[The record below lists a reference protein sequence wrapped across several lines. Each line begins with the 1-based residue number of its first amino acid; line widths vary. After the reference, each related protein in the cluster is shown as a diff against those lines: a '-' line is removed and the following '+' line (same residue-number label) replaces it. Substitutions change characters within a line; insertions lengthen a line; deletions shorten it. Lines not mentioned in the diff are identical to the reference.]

1 MTISTLKPNTQHPIP
16 SKMSYLLPDDP
27 IHVPKFCEENGFY
40 ASVKSSRQ
48 MAKIKS
54 KNTKPERLL
63 RKALYANGVRFRMN
77 VKTLVGAPD
86 IVIRKYK
93 LAVFVD
99 GEFWHGQ
106 DWENRKKK
114 LNTNKDFWQ
123 PKIERNMQR
132 DRIVSQ
138 QLVKKGYTVF
148 RFWQQD
154 VQKNLGSCVNAI
166 LTHIATRQEPSAFS
180 GSL

>member
-1 MTISTLKPNTQHPIP
+1 MA
-16 SKMSYLLPDDP
+16 YLLPDEP
-27 IHVPKFCEENGFY
+27 INVPKFCEENGFY
-40 ASVKSSRQ
+40 ATAKSSSQ
-48 MAKIKS
+48 MSKIRS
-54 KNTKPERLL
+54 KNTKPELLL
-63 RKALYANGVRFRMN
+63 RKALHATGIRFRMN
-77 VKTLVGAPD
+77 VRTLAGTPD

-114 LNTNKDFWQ
+114 LKVNKDFWQ

-132 DRIVSQ
+132 DRVVNQ

-154 VQKNLGSCVNAI
+154 VQKNLGACVNAI
-166 LTHIATRQEPSAFS
+166 LTHVAMKLEPSAFLDS
-180 GSL
+180 DF